1 MKPAPDDIPPAPED
15 DTHFV
20 AFLKEVAHTSGEPP
34 PPQVLEWRTEILAA
48 ATRSTETESQSAF
61 ERGSVV
67 PLVPFTLRLAW
78 AALWITA
85 AGFHLITPEP
95 PINTPPVRR
104 PSAASFQQLTRNGQS
119 LRTITP
125 LVRFHALKRE
135 LQLR

>member
-1 MKPAPDDIPPAPED
+1 MKPAPDNTPPDPED

-20 AFLKEVAHTSGEPP
+20 AFLKEVARTSGEPP
-34 PPQVLEWRTEILAA
+34 PPQVLEWHTEILTA
-48 ATRSTETESQSAF
+48 ATRSTATESKSAS

-67 PLVPFTLRLAW
+67 TLVPFTLRLAW

-85 AGFHLITPEP
+85 AAFHFITPEP

-125 LVRFHALKRE
+125 LVRFHALHRE
-135 LQLR
+135 LQPR